1 MKRILGVMLGVGVVG
16 TVACRDATT
25 PAGPDEAAS
34 SRTIPGRYI
43 VVFRG
48 DVADVP
54 AVAQRL
60 VSTYGGTLRFTYQHA
75 IRGFAADLPDAVVP
89 VLQRLSS
96 VAYIEQDAE
105 VELFTTQLN
114 PPSWGL
120 DRIDQP
126 TKQLSASFT
135 YNNTGSGVTAYIID
149 TGILISHTDFGGRA
163 SVGYDALLGNG
174 IDCHGHGTHVAGTVG
189 GTAYGVAKNVT
200 LKAVR
205 VLNCSGSG
213 TNSQVIAGVDF
224 VTGDHAAGAP
234 AVANMSLGGS
244 LNTALNT
251 AVTNSINDGVTYA
264 IAAGNGN
271 IFGIPQ
277 NACNVSPASVGAALT
292 VGATDITDKEAS
304 FSNYGTCVDLLAPG
318 VSITSAWIGSNNS
331 TTKTISGTSMAT
343 PHVAGVAALYLQ
355 GNPSAT
361 SAAVAS
367 AITVNATT
375 GVITLHRRSRNNGTP
390 NKLLFTSY

>member
-16 TVACRDATT
+16 MVACRDATT

-75 IRGFAADLPDAVVP
+75 IQGFAADLPDAVVP
-89 VLQRLSS
+89 LLQRLSS

-105 VELFTTQLN
+105 VELFTTQN
-114 PPSWGL
+114 PTPSWGL
-120 DRIDQP
+120 DRIDQRNLP
-126 TKQLSASFT
+126 LASGFT
-135 YNNTGSGVTAYIID
+135 YSATGSGVTAYIID
-149 TGILISHTDFGGRA
+149 TGILLTHTDFGGQA
-163 SVGYDALLGNG
+163 TFGFDALGGNG

-189 GTAYGVAKNVT
+189 GTSYGVAKDVA

-213 TNSQVIAGVDF
+213 TNSQVMAGVDF
-224 VTGDHAAGAP
+224 VTADHVSGP

-244 LNTALNT
+244 FSSALNT

-292 VGATDITDKEAS
+292 VGATDISDREAS

-318 VSITSAWIGSNNS
+318 VSITSAWIGSN
-331 TTKTISGTSMAT
+331 TATATISGTSMAT

-361 SAAVAS
+361 PAAVAS
-367 AITVNATT
+367 AITGNTT
-375 GVITLHRRSRNNGTP
+375 NGAIKLHRRSRNNGTP